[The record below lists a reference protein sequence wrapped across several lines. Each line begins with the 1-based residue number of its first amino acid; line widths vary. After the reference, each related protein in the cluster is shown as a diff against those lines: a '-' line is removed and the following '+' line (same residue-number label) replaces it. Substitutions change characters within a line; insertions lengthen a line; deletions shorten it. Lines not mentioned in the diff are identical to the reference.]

1 MGLNRKWE
9 AFIDTHI
16 PYEKR
21 GYIYKR
27 YSKDETLRQ
36 IAHQR
41 RGFVKGY
48 KAYRDLVKTHLKL
61 FPNETMED
69 FKVFLKT
76 LPKPFSPEDK

>member
-16 PYEKR
+16 PYENR

-27 YSKDETLRQ
+27 YSEDERLRQ

-48 KAYRDLVKTHLKL
+48 KAYRDLIKTHLKL
-61 FPNETMED
+61 FPNETMVE
-69 FKVFLKT
+69 FREFIKT